1 MNKKAGHVEKDLFT
15 KFSISLSED
24 TEMFLDEVK
33 AIIRDKSK
41 VRVSRSE
48 IIRAAI
54 RYVKTLKPDY
64 SNIKN
69 ENDLLEALISAS
81 RKK

>member
-1 MNKKAGHVEKDLFT
+1 MNKKAGHVENGKFT

-24 TEMFLDEVK
+24 VEVFLDDVRAEVR
-33 AIIRDKSK
+33 AKSK
-41 VRVSRSE
+41 VRLSRSE

-54 RYVKTLKPDY
+54 RYVKSLKPNY
-64 SNIKN
+64 SGIKD

-81 RKK
+81 KKK